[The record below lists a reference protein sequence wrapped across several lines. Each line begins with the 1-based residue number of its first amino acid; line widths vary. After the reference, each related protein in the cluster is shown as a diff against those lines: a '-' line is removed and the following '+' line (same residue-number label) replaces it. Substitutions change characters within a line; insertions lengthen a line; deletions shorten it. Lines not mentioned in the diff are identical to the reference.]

1 MDRSAPKL
9 ARPSMASFQ
18 VSSFCD
24 SHTLDRKRRGDQ
36 NRLNC
41 ERWYFCPNK
50 MTGSAMSMKSLPR
63 AVWIVPAI
71 LLAIA
76 VARLPYGYYTFTRI
90 VTCGVAVLIAI
101 VEFKEHPTNRAWS

>member
-1 MDRSAPKL
+1 
-9 ARPSMASFQ
+9 
-18 VSSFCD
+18 
-24 SHTLDRKRRGDQ
+24 
-36 NRLNC
+36 
-41 ERWYFCPNK
+41 
-50 MTGSAMSMKSLPR
+50 MSMKSLPR

-101 VEFKEHPTNRAWS
+101 VEFKEHPTNRAWSVLLVLMAILFNPFVPIHLDRATWLYLDLGAAAVFLAHLFFVRQKLT